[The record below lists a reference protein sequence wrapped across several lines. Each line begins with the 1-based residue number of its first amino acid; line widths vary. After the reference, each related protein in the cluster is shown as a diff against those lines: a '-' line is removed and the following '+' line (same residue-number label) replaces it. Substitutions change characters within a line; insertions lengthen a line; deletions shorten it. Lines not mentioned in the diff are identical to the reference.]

1 MFGFSLPKMIPYFL
15 SAAAVGFTLAA
26 VPSPGLAGPNKWRLD
41 PDQSILLFR
50 YVEDGVTEEG
60 RFGKFDAEGVFD
72 PEAPSDARFTIQID
86 VDSIKLPD
94 VVRESVV
101 KGVGWFVVE
110 DHPTASYELT
120 ALTPI
125 ADGRYEATGTLTIKD
140 ISHPITTE
148 ADVEISETQAR
159 VKGELVFPRP
169 DYRLGGGPEEV
180 FFDIGDDVT
189 VAFELVASG
198 S

>member
-1 MFGFSLPKMIPYFL
+1 MIGVAVPKIFPALF
-15 SAAAVGFTLAA
+15 SAAALGWVALAA
-26 VPSPGLAGPNKWRLD
+26 PAEAGPNKWRLNSAES
-41 PDQSILLFR
+41 QLLFR
-50 YVEDGVTEEG
+50 YVEDGVAEEG
-60 RFGKFDAEGVFD
+60 RFAQFEAEGVFD
-72 PEAPSDARFTIQID
+72 PEAPAEARFTLQIE

-110 DHPTASYELT
+110 DYPTASYELT
-120 ALTPI
+120 SLKPI
-125 ADGRYEATGTLTIKD
+125 SEGRYEATGTLTIKD
-140 ISHPITTE
+140 ISRPITTE

-159 VKGELVFPRP
+159 VKGELTFPRP

-189 VAFELVASG
+189 VAFDLVASG
-198 S
+198 G